1 MLLQTKVHSKR
12 VLLSECGVR
21 GVGQGTLGV
30 GEREEQAIKEEEGG
44 GGGGGLACGYGK
56 GTTSN
61 RVAMMGCRW
70 WQSEWPPTPC
80 R

>member
-12 VLLSECGVR
+12 VMLSECGVR

-44 GGGGGLACGYGK
+44 GGTGMWL
-56 GTTSN
+56 
-61 RVAMMGCRW
+61 W
-70 WQSEWPPTPC
+70 
-80 R
+80 